1 VKPVRGPTL
10 VDAGLNALGKQR
22 RSICGGDGTVKAV
35 VIDWLR
41 PAGWIVKRT
50 DGRGTGGW
58 PPQAPPSI
66 EGGVGHFL

>member
-1 VKPVRGPTL
+1 MKPVRGPTL

-41 PAGWIVKRT
+41 PAGW
-50 DGRGTGGW
+50 

-66 EGGVGHFL
+66 EGGVCHFL